1 MDFCMSQARAWISA
15 CLKPGDGFLHVSSQ
29 GMDFCMSQ
37 ARAWISACLRP
48 GHGFLH
54 VSGQGMD
61 FYMSQARRWISSIL
75 CHCLFLFN
83 DLRDEVIVRSVD
95 IGGIVDFP
103 LKEINLLQK
112 MLTITV

>member
-1 MDFCMSQARAWISA
+1 MQKSMPWLETCRNPCPGLRHAEIHLLA
-15 CLKPGDGFLHVSSQ
+15 C
-29 GMDFCMSQ
+29 
-37 ARAWISACLRP
+37 SACLRP

-75 CHCLFLFN
+75 CHCLFMFN

-95 IGGIVDFP
+95 IGGIVDFL